1 MAERSDIERLAGVD
15 LFKGLARKELRVIAG
30 LAKALSFPEGAVVA
44 EEGKPGGRFFLIL
57 DGEAK
62 VTVRGRTRRT
72 LRAGDYF
79 GEISLIDG
87 EPRSATIM
95 AATPLRTLALAE
107 WNFRSALLTN
117 PGIARKLLVELCRRL
132 RSAESSVTA

>member
-1 MAERSDIERLAGVD
+1 
-15 LFKGLARKELRVIAG
+15 
-30 LAKALSFPEGAVVA
+30 VVA
-44 EEGKPGGRFFLIL
+44 EERTPGGRFFLIL

-62 VTVRGRTRRT
+62 VTVGNRTRRV

-87 EPRSATIM
+87 QPRSATIV

>member
-1 MAERSDIERLAGVD
+1 MAERSDIERLSGVD
-15 LFKGLARKELRVIAG
+15 LFKGLARKELGVIAG
-30 LAKALSFPEGAVVA
+30 LAKELSFPEGAVVA
-44 EEGKPGGRFFLIL
+44 EEGRQGGRFFLIL

-62 VTVRGRTRRT
+62 VTIRSRTRRR

-87 EPRSATIM
+87 EPRSATIV

-107 WNFRSALLTN
+107 WNFRSVLLAH
-117 PGIARKLLVELCRRL
+117 PSIARKLLVELCRRL
-132 RSAESSVTA
+132 RSAESSATA